1 MANIQIFEINEDG
14 ELLVND
20 PALAGALQE
29 LKPEELNMITGGR
42 SRGGFN
48 LICFNFGKCEPK
60 ESSQANL
67 KHQSQANK

>member
-29 LKPEELNMITGGR
+29 LKPEELNMITGGK
-42 SRGGFN
+42 GLN
-48 LICFNFGKCEPK
+48 IGKCDSG
-60 ESSQANL
+60 SSGVNIGNCTTKPIIILA
-67 KHQSQANK
+67 

>member
-29 LKPEELNMITGGR
+29 LKPEEINMIVVGGKDTVV
-42 SRGGFN
+42 
-48 LICFNFGKCEPK
+48 I
-60 ESSQANL
+60 
-67 KHQSQANK
+67 NKVKQCGCTIIKK

>member
-29 LKPEELNMITGGR
+29 LTPEELKIIGGCTTVNVNCPC
-42 SRGGFN
+42 SN
-48 LICFNFGKCEPK
+48 
-60 ESSQANL
+60 S
-67 KHQSQANK
+67 

>member
-29 LKPEELNMITGGR
+29 LKPEELNMITGGAAADVNI
-42 SRGGFN
+42 F
-48 LICFNFGKCEPK
+48 CFIFKRRDTTKN
-60 ESSQANL
+60 
-67 KHQSQANK
+67 

>member
-29 LKPEELNMITGGR
+29 LTTEELKMINGGEDITINYNCPCTNNCK
-42 SRGGFN
+42 SV
-48 LICFNFGKCEPK
+48 K
-60 ESSQANL
+60 ESYVRIIA
-67 KHQSQANK
+67 

>member
-29 LKPEELNMITGGR
+29 LKPEELNMIVVGG
-42 SRGGFN
+42 
-48 LICFNFGKCEPK
+48 KDVVVV
-60 ESSQANL
+60 
-67 KHQSQANK
+67 NKVKQCGCIVIK

>member
-29 LKPEELNMITGGR
+29 LKPEELNMITGGKDTTNNCPTINTAP
-42 SRGGFN
+42 GCGVKQKKVMF
-48 LICFNFGKCEPK
+48 I
-60 ESSQANL
+60 
-67 KHQSQANK
+67 

>member
-29 LKPEELNMITGGR
+29 LTPEELKITGGR
-42 SRGGFN
+42 ASYGGFGCIN
-48 LICFNFGKCEPK
+48 VICFSAKRI
-60 ESSQANL
+60 ESTLTVRKLA
-67 KHQSQANK
+67 

>member
-29 LKPEELNMITGGR
+29 LTPEELNMITGGR
-42 SRGGFN
+42 GVN
-48 LICFNFGKCEPK
+48 IGKCDSG
-60 ESSQANL
+60 SSGLNIGNCTTKRVIIIA
-67 KHQSQANK
+67 

>member
-29 LKPEELNMITGGR
+29 LTPEELKITGGA
-42 SRGGFN
+42 
-48 LICFNFGKCEPK
+48 NFGCVSNGRCVSNGNCGNCRP
-60 ESSQANL
+60 N
-67 KHQSQANK
+67 NRPIIRPWP

>member
-29 LKPEELNMITGGR
+29 LKPEELNMIVAGGKDIVVVNQVKQCGCIVSR
-42 SRGGFN
+42 SVE
-48 LICFNFGKCEPK
+48 C
-60 ESSQANL
+60 
-67 KHQSQANK
+67 

>member
-42 SRGGFN
+42 ASVN
-48 LICFNFGKCEPK
+48 IICFYFKF
-60 ESSQANL
+60 
-67 KHQSQANK
+67 

>member
-29 LKPEELNMITGGR
+29 LKPEELNMIVGG
-42 SRGGFN
+42 
-48 LICFNFGKCEPK
+48 LK
-60 ESSQANL
+60 ESNTNCRGCTNNCTKSKLAL
-67 KHQSQANK
+67 L

>member
-29 LKPEELNMITGGR
+29 LKPEELKITGGDTNNCTINYCNPR
-42 SRGGFN
+42 PPRV
-48 LICFNFGKCEPK
+48 IIIIIE
-60 ESSQANL
+60 
-67 KHQSQANK
+67 

>member
-29 LKPEELNMITGGR
+29 LKPEELKITGGR
-42 SRGGFN
+42 VTN
-48 LICFNFGKCEPK
+48 NCNCTVIKK
-60 ESSQANL
+60 
-67 KHQSQANK
+67 K

>member
-20 PALAGALQE
+20 PALAGVLQE

-42 SRGGFN
+42 RFN
-48 LICFNFGKCEPK
+48 LICFIR
-60 ESSQANL
+60 
-67 KHQSQANK
+67 NKGC